1 MAFSVK
7 SISQRSEERNV
18 GRICEINPDAHLEVS
33 KAYFSLV
40 IFHLSFSILISH
52 KLSFVVVE
60 QRTLSQIAP
69 AQMENEK

>member
-1 MAFSVK
+1 
-7 SISQRSEERNV
+7 
-18 GRICEINPDAHLEVS
+18 LEVS

-69 AQMENEK
+69 AQMENEKMINGK